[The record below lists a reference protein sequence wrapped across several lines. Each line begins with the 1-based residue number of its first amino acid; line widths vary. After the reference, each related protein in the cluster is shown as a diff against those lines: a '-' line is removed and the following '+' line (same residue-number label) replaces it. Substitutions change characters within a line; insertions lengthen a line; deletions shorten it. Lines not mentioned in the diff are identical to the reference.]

1 MRNRLAGVRDPGR
14 VRSVLEGTSTS
25 IRTTEKI
32 LFSSDW
38 RRIGAIG
45 YLWFD
50 IGVLIACFAA
60 IGPVPPLACIVLAY
74 PIGYI
79 ANMVPIPGSVGVLDG
94 SFVGMLVL
102 YGINATAATPRPW
115 STTRSHCGSHRCSA
129 PLRFSSC
136 AAAAARRDRHAQ
148 RARWTSR
155 SATNASPR
163 RSHPRRPT
171 RLLGSSLPGSAR
183 PGRKHVGS
191 ASTAG

>member
-60 IGPVPPLACIVLAY
+60 IGLAAPIRGARHVCSVVPCQA
-74 PIGYI
+74 
-79 ANMVPIPGSVGVLDG
+79 
-94 SFVGMLVL
+94 
-102 YGINATAATPRPW
+102 PR
-115 STTRSHCGSHRCSA
+115 G
-129 PLRFSSC
+129 
-136 AAAAARRDRHAQ
+136 
-148 RARWTSR
+148 RA
-155 SATNASPR
+155 
-163 RSHPRRPT
+163 
-171 RLLGSSLPGSAR
+171 
-183 PGRKHVGS
+183 
-191 ASTAG
+191 AST